1 LAGGFQ
7 NTLLDIAARN
17 ADLDDMA
24 KKASRPKASDQLR
37 DIIRDCELSRY
48 EISKQT
54 RIDQSALTRFMSGE
68 RGLSM
73 TAFDTLAEF
82 LELDIIS
89 RRRTKGAGAK

>member
-1 LAGGFQ
+1 MTHQ
-7 NTLLDIAARN
+7 IILDNSARN

-24 KKASRPKASDQLR
+24 KKATHPRASDQLR

-48 EISKQT
+48 EISKRT
-54 RIDQSALTRFMSGE
+54 GIDQSALTRFMSGE

-73 TAFDTLAEF
+73 EALDTLAEY

-89 RRRTKGAGAK
+89 RRRSKGARAK